1 MAKNPP
7 NFTPARRPSQRPA
20 AKEAFEFLQ
29 GSDKLAGL
37 LPAARRVGQLQ
48 ADCERLLPT
57 LFASCR
63 ALQIREG
70 QLQVAV
76 PNAALATRLR
86 QVLPK
91 LQQGLR
97 EQGWPVEGIRLK
109 VQLLPSEPERPARKV
124 EARDLP
130 RTAMDSFAQLADTLG
145 NDPRNTALQQALQAL
160 VRRRNR

>member
-7 NFTPARRPSQRPA
+7 NFTPARRPGQAPKTR
-20 AKEAFEFLQ
+20 EVFEFLQ
-29 GSDKLAGL
+29 TSDKLSAL

-48 ADCERLLPT
+48 ADCEQLLPT

-63 ALQIREG
+63 ALQVREG

-91 LQQGLR
+91 LQDGLR
-97 EQGWPVEGIRLK
+97 EKGWAIDGIKLK
-109 VQLLPSEPERPARKV
+109 VQPMPAEPQRPVKKLANH
-124 EARDLP
+124 ELP
-130 RTAMDSFAQLADTLG
+130 RNAVNSFAELASTLE
-145 NDPRNTALQQALQAL
+145 DSPLKIALQAL
-160 VRRRNR
+160 VSRRNR

>member
-1 MAKNPP
+1 MVKNPP
-7 NFTPARRPSQRPA
+7 NFIPARRPGPRPG
-20 AKEAFEFLQ
+20 AKDAFEFLQ
-29 GSDKLAGL
+29 SSDKLAGL

-57 LFASCR
+57 LFANCR

-86 QVLPK
+86 QMLPK

-97 EQGWPVEGIRLK
+97 EKGWPVEGIKLK
-109 VQLLPSEPERPARKV
+109 VQLLPPEPVRPVRQV
-124 EARDLP
+124 RSHDLP
-130 RTAMDSFAQLADTLG
+130 RNAVSSFADLAAAMDDGPLKEALEHLVARRQ
-145 NDPRNTALQQALQAL
+145 PR
-160 VRRRNR
+160 R

>member
-7 NFTPARRPSQRPA
+7 NFTPARRPGPRPG

-29 GSDKLAGL
+29 SGDKLAGL

-86 QVLPK
+86 QMLPK
-91 LQQGLR
+91 LQAGLR
-97 EQGWPVEGIRLK
+97 EKGWALEGIRLK
-109 VQLLPSEPERPARKV
+109 VQLLPTEPQRPVRKPDV
-124 EARDLP
+124 HELP
-130 RTAMDSFAQLADTLG
+130 RNAVSSFEALAASLDDSPLKE
-145 NDPRNTALQQALQAL
+145 ALRHL
-160 VRRRNR
+160 VERRRPRT

>member
-57 LFASCR
+57 LFATCR

-97 EQGWPVEGIRLK
+97 ESGWPVESIRLK
-109 VQLLPSEPERPARKV
+109 VQLLPSEPERPTRKV

-130 RTAMDSFAQLADTLG
+130 GTAVNSFADLASSLG
-145 NDPRNTALQQALQAL
+145 NDPRNAALQQALQSL
-160 VRRRNR
+160 VRRRQR

>member
-1 MAKNPP
+1 MAKTLP

-29 GSDKLAGL
+29 SSDKLAGL

-48 ADCERLLPT
+48 AECERLLPT
-57 LFASCR
+57 LFANCR
-63 ALQIREG
+63 ALQIRDG

-130 RTAMDSFAQLADTLG
+130 RTAVDSFAQLANTLG

-160 VRRRNR
+160 IRRRSR

>member
-7 NFTPARRPSQRPA
+7 NFTPARRPSQRQA

-48 ADCERLLPT
+48 AECERLLPT

-109 VQLLPSEPERPARKV
+109 VQLLPSEPERPMRKV
-124 EARDLP
+124 EAHDLP
-130 RTAMDSFAQLADTLG
+130 PTAVDSFAQLAESLG
-145 NDPRNTALQQALQAL
+145 GDPRNTALQQALQAL
-160 VRRRNR
+160 IRRRSR

>member
-7 NFTPARRPSQRPA
+7 NFTPARKPGQAPKTR
-20 AKEAFEFLQ
+20 EVFEFLQ
-29 GSDKLAGL
+29 SSDKLAAL

-57 LFASCR
+57 LFSSCR

-97 EQGWPVEGIRLK
+97 EKGWAVDGIKLK
-109 VQLLPSEPERPARKV
+109 VQPMPAEPQRPPTKTMVHELPGGAV
-124 EARDLP
+124 N
-130 RTAMDSFAQLADTLG
+130 SFAELA
-145 NDPRNTALQQALQAL
+145 NALEDSPLRDALQAL
-160 VRRRNR
+160 VARRRR

>member
-1 MAKNPP
+1 MAKPPP

-37 LPAARRVGQLQ
+37 LPAAQRVGQLQ
-48 ADCERLLPT
+48 SDCERLLPT

-97 EQGWPVEGIRLK
+97 AQGWPVEGIRLK
-109 VQLLPSEPERPARKV
+109 VQLLPVEPERPTRKV
-124 EARDLP
+124 DARDLP
-130 RTAMDSFAQLADTLG
+130 NSAVDSFAQLAGTLG
-145 NDPRNTALQQALQAL
+145 DEPRNNALQQALQAL
-160 VRRRNR
+160 IRRRQR

>member
-1 MAKNPP
+1 M
-7 NFTPARRPSQRPA
+7 
-20 AKEAFEFLQ
+20 
-29 GSDKLAGL
+29 
-37 LPAARRVGQLQ
+37 
-48 ADCERLLPT
+48 
-57 LFASCR
+57 
-63 ALQIREG
+63 
-70 QLQVAV
+70 

>member
-1 MAKNPP
+1 MAKPP
-7 NFTPARRPSQRPA
+7 RNFTPARRPEQRPG
-20 AKEAFEFLQ
+20 AKEAFAFLQ
-29 GSDKLAGL
+29 TSDKLAGL

-48 ADCERLLPT
+48 ADCEQLLPT

-97 EQGWPVEGIRLK
+97 EKGWPVDGIRLK
-109 VQLLPSEPERPARKV
+109 VQLLPTEPQRPVRKV
-124 EARDLP
+124 GARDLP
-130 RTAMDSFAQLADTLG
+130 RSAVSSFEELAASLEQSPG
-145 NDPRNTALQQALQAL
+145 NEALQQALQAL
-160 VRRRNR
+160 IRRRSR

>member
-1 MAKNPP
+1 MAKNLP
-7 NFTPARRPSQRPA
+7 NFTPARRPTQRPA
-20 AKEAFEFLQ
+20 AKEACEFLE
-29 GSDKLAGL
+29 GSDTLAGL

-70 QLQVAV
+70 QLQIAV

-124 EARDLP
+124 ETHDLP
-130 RTAMDSFAQLADTLG
+130 RTAVDSFVQLAGTLG
-145 NDPRNTALQQALQAL
+145 NDPRNEALQEALQAL
-160 VRRRNR
+160 IRRRRR